1 MGQKY
6 FEQIGCVAILFPLL
20 SWYYISLFYQNMYLN
35 MGQNLSITCYH
46 SDKTDVQI
54 LKTTWWLGVS
64 LGGPI
69 FFCAKACDW
78 SNFKMFYFIWVMQC
92 CWTYDPMSLIM
103 WNTPFLNL
111 AGCFPFIHPCHFLYL
126 ANFMPQYRVLPSL
139 GQNLPW
145 SLISCRGFQRN
156 LASFVDQ
163 ACSFASLMGYY
174 VPICPYKTALN
185 TANWGLY
192 ANSF

>member
-1 MGQKY
+1 VFQPNIQCLDLMGQKY

-69 FFCAKACDW
+69 FFCVKACDW

-92 CWTYDPMSLIM
+92 CWTYDSMSLIM
-103 WNTPFLNL
+103 WNTPFLSSESCWL
-111 AGCFPFIHPCHFLYL
+111 LPFYTPLPLLYL
-126 ANFMPQYRVLPSL
+126 ATSMPQYSQIWVITCHGP
-139 GQNLPW
+139 
-145 SLISCRGFQRN
+145 
-156 LASFVDQ
+156 
-163 ACSFASLMGYY
+163 
-174 VPICPYKTALN
+174 
-185 TANWGLY
+185 
-192 ANSF
+192 